1 MTHRPGVA
9 LTLTRSALTLTA
21 VLTPSQA
28 GSECPALVIDYSN
41 QRCYR
46 LDRNTQGRTRD
57 LQPREDYNYFEKICL
72 GRE

>member
-1 MTHRPGVA
+1 MR
-9 LTLTRSALTLTA
+9 
-21 VLTPSQA
+21 SQA

-46 LDRNTQGRTRD
+46 LDRNTQGRSRD

-72 GRE
+72 GREYTGFGPLRGCVSTILPFPAGK